1 MARLG
6 AILAA
11 IVRIILYVPKPRLVP
26 PPPLNTPSQPQPPN
40 RPRFSSLPFLF

>member
-1 MARLG
+1 MG

-11 IVRIILYVPKPRLVP
+11 IVRIILYVPKPRPVIP
-26 PPPLNTPSQPQPPN
+26 PPANQPSQPPPN